1 MQRFEHVTQQ
11 MTIRVGGQSIILNH
25 NPFLTYGG
33 CYRNTWQLFGH
44 VHSGPLSDQGKDL
57 TRLQV
62 LFPRQYDVG
71 VDNNDYRPVSFLQVK
86 TKIEEQIRKA
96 EK

>member
-1 MQRFEHVTQQ
+1 MKKT
-11 MTIRVGGQSIILNH
+11 
-25 NPFLTYGG
+25 
-33 CYRNTWQLFGH
+33 LFFALAAMMMLGMA
-44 VHSGPLSDQGKDL
+44 SCSKDN
-57 TRLQV
+57 
-62 LFPRQYDVG
+62 